1 MNTMVQSFKDLN
13 QLKLAA
19 LIGTA
24 VLMIGFFAYLS
35 LRVAAPNL
43 SPLYTNVPVEDG
55 AKIVQELETQ
65 NVPYELRANGTQILV
80 PSDQVD
86 RLRLKLA
93 QTGLPSQGAIIG
105 YEIFDKTDTLGTS
118 NFVLNLNQ
126 ARALEG
132 ELARTIGGFAA
143 VDQARV
149 HLVLPRRELFSHD
162 KVDPTASVAIKLKGS
177 SSLTK
182 NEVAA
187 IRNLVAT
194 AVPGLKAQRV
204 TVVDS
209 RGMLLAKGSD
219 SDNDP
224 EVMNENAQ
232 DFRTQYEQHTRENIE
247 RLLEQTIGM
256 GKVKAE
262 VHADID
268 FNRTVKNTEK
278 YDPEGQV
285 ARSIQS
291 VSENE
296 RSSEQSG
303 GSGGSVSVSNSQPG
317 AQGGGGSG
325 GSSGSKNRS
334 EETTN
339 FEINK
344 EVTNSIKEAG
354 TVNRLTVAVM
364 VDGVYT
370 KDSEGKETYAPRS
383 DEELKKLERLVQSAV
398 GYDAQ
403 RGDDISVVN
412 MQFASAPEDLFADDP
427 FEWIKKDLNSIIQTV
442 VLGGVAILAILLVV
456 RPLVARAIESAEL
469 AHKEDEMEQA
479 ALAAPSIAARLT
491 DQSRSRVRVET
502 GAMMEE
508 EEEEEDMINVD
519 RVKGKLRSSTYT
531 KINSM
536 VEQHPEETAQ
546 ILRMWLGAAG
556 ANN

>member
-1 MNTMVQSFKDLN
+1 MNAMVQSLKDLN
-13 QLKLAA
+13 QIKLFAM
-19 LIGTA
+19 IGTA
-24 VLMIGFFAYLS
+24 VVMIAFFAFLS
-35 LRVAAPNL
+35 LRVAAPTL
-43 SPLYTNVPVEDG
+43 SPLYSNVPVADG

-93 QTGLPSQGAIIG
+93 QQGLPSQGSIVG
-105 YEIFDKTDTLGTS
+105 YEIFDKGETLGTS

-132 ELARTIGGFAA
+132 EIARTIDSFDA

-149 HLVLPRRELFSHD
+149 HLVMPRRELFSRES
-162 KVDPTASVAIKLKGS
+162 VEPTASVAIKLRGAAALS
-177 SSLTK
+177 K
-182 NEVAA
+182 NEIAA

-209 RGMLLAKGSD
+209 RGVLLAKGGDEAND
-219 SDNDP
+219 SSTL
-224 EVMNENAQ
+224 NENAQ
-232 DFRTQYEQHTRENIE
+232 DFRTEYERQTRENIE
-247 RLLEQTIGM
+247 RLIEQSVGL

-262 VHADID
+262 IHADID

-278 YDPEGQV
+278 FDPEGQV
-285 ARSIQS
+285 ARSVQS
-291 VSENE
+291 VNENE
-296 RSSEQSG
+296 QSTEQSANNNT
-303 GSGGSVSVSNSQPG
+303 VSVSNNLPA
-317 AQGGGGSG
+317 AQSGGGSG
-325 GSSGSKNRS
+325 GANANKNRT

-354 TVNRLTVAVM
+354 TVRRMTVAVM

-370 KDSEGKETYAPRS
+370 KDKDGNDQYAPRS
-383 DEELKKLERLVQSAV
+383 EEELKKLEQLVKSAV
-398 GYDAQ
+398 GFDAT

-412 MQFASAPEDLFADDP
+412 MQFASTTTDLFASDP
-427 FEWIKKDLNSIIQTV
+427 MDWIKKDMNSIIQTL
-442 VLGGVAILAILLVV
+442 VLGGVAILAILLVI

-469 AHKEDEMEQA
+469 ASKEDALEQA
-479 ALAAPSIAARLT
+479 ALAAPSVAARLT
-491 DQSRSRVRVET
+491 DQSRRRQ
-502 GAMMEE
+502 EE
-508 EEEEEDMINVD
+508 DDEAEGEEEDMINVD
-519 RVKGKLRSSTYT
+519 RIKGKLKSSTYS
-531 KINSM
+531 KINGM

-546 ILRMWLGAAG
+546 IMRMWLSS
-556 ANN
+556 NS